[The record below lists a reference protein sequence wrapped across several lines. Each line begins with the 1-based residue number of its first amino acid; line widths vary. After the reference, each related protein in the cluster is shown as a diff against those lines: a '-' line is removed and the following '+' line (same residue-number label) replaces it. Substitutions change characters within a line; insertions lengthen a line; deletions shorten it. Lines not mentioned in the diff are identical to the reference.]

1 MYDWKI
7 RFLTTGHFGL
17 SVLATKLWRF
27 SLYQITSR
35 SKVLLAPPCW
45 SIKYRSLYYFAMG
58 RFFIFSCGLFTH
70 MTYCVE
76 MCCAVDDV
84 DMKHAIELPH
94 AELDVLGTWRA
105 HVYDSGSPVEDR
117 QSIITAG
124 GRRKRNCS
132 PTRCWYARFPVF
144 VEIVVDSTHF
154 VALLCISI
162 LQLFIA
168 RARART
174 RFYLI
179 RSDIVPTRHSA
190 WAWLLMHGSDSAFMV
205 WCGSRNVWHFTS
217 RICAVF

>member
-35 SKVLLAPPCW
+35 SKVLLAPPYW

-70 MTYCVE
+70 MRYCVG

-94 AELDVLGTWRA
+94 AEPDVLGTWRA
-105 HVYDSGSPVEDR
+105 HVCMTLAHLLKIDNLLLQLEEGENETVR
-117 QSIITAG
+117 QHAAGMLDFLSLLKLLSTA
-124 GRRKRNCS
+124 R
-132 PTRCWYARFPVF
+132 
-144 VEIVVDSTHF
+144 I